1 MLPSSCRTRWNPATS
16 PRPRAAATASAA
28 ATRTTT
34 SGRRSAAT
42 SKLPTRSRARPA
54 TTPLFLCR
62 VTLRPRDGDTGC
74 GRPRGARL
82 STPLP
87 ARLPLRPPP
96 RGERGG
102 GGGPDPGLLR
112 GRSRRSRSAPA
123 GIAAPSRVA
132 LHGREAQ
139 ARGRGAAA
147 RARAGAGRAARWG
160 EPAASEARYGE
171 EVARALRSG
180 LERMPDDQRRVV
192 VWRLL
197 EGRPFAEIAGRLG
210 TSEEACRMRFVRGLR
225 ALREEFEREG
235 ATP

>member
-1 MLPSSCRTRWNPATS
+1 M
-16 PRPRAAATASAA
+16 
-28 ATRTTT
+28 
-34 SGRRSAAT
+34 
-42 SKLPTRSRARPA
+42 
-54 TTPLFLCR
+54 FLCR

-74 GRPRGARL
+74 GDLA
-82 STPLP
+82 
-87 ARLPLRPPP
+87 
-96 RGERGG
+96 ERAF
-102 GGGPDPGLLR
+102 
-112 GRSRRSRSAPA
+112 RRHYRHVYRYVRRRAASAEEAEELTQAFFADAVAAAGSAPA

-225 ALREEFEREG
+225 ALREAFERER